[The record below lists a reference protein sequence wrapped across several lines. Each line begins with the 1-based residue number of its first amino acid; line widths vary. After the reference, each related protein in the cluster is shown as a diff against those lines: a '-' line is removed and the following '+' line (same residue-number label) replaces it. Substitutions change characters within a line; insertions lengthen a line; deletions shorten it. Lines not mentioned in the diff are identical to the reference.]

1 MNVADVEKTQTGV
14 RMSTPLLKVL
24 RALADYRDL
33 SLGELIEGVVLH
45 ALENKPPFSKDTL
58 KVIAQLKDV
67 YGLDLTS
74 ADVAGLK
81 D

>member
-1 MNVADVEKTQTGV
+1 MNVAVVEKTQTGV

-33 SLGELIEGVVLH
+33 SLGELLEGVVLH
-45 ALENKPPFSKDTL
+45 ALENKTPFSKDTL

-67 YGLDLTS
+67 YGLELTS
-74 ADVAGLK
+74 ADASGLR